1 MKVKDFLE
9 WFSDFDPQSELKF
22 ELFEEGI
29 VNYGDYKEFH
39 TELNFTDIKSVDGNC
54 EITFELGEVK
64 EWIIRKIIMN

>member
-1 MKVKDFLE
+1 MKVRDFLE

-39 TELNFTDIKSVDGNC
+39 TELNFTDIKSINGNC
-54 EITFELGEVK
+54 VITFELGEVK
-64 EWIIRKIIMN
+64 

>member
-9 WFSDFDPQSELKF
+9 WFADLDPESELKF
-22 ELFEEGI
+22 DLFEEGI

-39 TELNFTDIKSVDGNC
+39 TELNFTDIKTNDGIC

-64 EWIIRKIIMN
+64 E

>member
-1 MKVKDFLE
+1 MKVKDLIH
-9 WFSDFDPQSELKF
+9 ELYYF
-22 ELFEEGI
+22 NDFEEGI

-64 EWIIRKIIMN
+64 